1 LRDGFRPLLL
11 HFIHPFFKGTI
22 LNNLAIAI
30 DGGHSMF
37 KVRAALSSTPD
48 ARISLQIPTIVIPA
62 IPLTNEQTRLRAE
75 AETVELEGRK
85 YFFGETALRQGR
97 TEVFTGQNANW
108 IENTQHDVLILGAW
122 RKVMHAIGSAP
133 ARIHL
138 VMGLPAKYFGAQKDI
153 LRKRTIALL
162 TPRLLPGQTLRVMV
176 QSQADA
182 PLQWLSIR
190 GNGSLNKQRDL
201 DSEAWGVIEIG
212 HFTTDFALSE
222 RGSMLEYAVASCP
235 GMHLVYDALSSAMA
249 AERLPT
255 ALDVVETAVRTREI
269 KLYGKPRD
277 VGPLLDVATSGFK
290 ATVLDEADR
299 IFGDKAAV
307 LDGIVVGGGGA
318 ELLFNQIRDR
328 FPNAICGDEPRM
340 MVAEGFCRLG
350 LMSLAYP

>member
-1 LRDGFRPLLL
+1 ME
-11 HFIHPFFKGTI
+11 
-22 LNNLAIAI
+22 NLSIAI

-37 KVRAALSSTPD
+37 KVRAARSSTPD
-48 ARISLQIPTIVIPA
+48 ARISLQIPTVVMPA
-62 IPLTNEQTRLRAE
+62 IALTNEQTRLRAE
-75 AETVELEGRK
+75 AETVELDGRK

-97 TEVFTGQNANW
+97 SEVFTGQNTNW
-108 IENTQHDVLILGAW
+108 IENTQHDVLVLGAW
-122 RKVMHAIGSAP
+122 RKVMHAVGSIP

-182 PLQWLSIR
+182 PLQWISIQR
-190 GNGSLNKQRDL
+190 NGAMNKQRDL
-201 DSEAWGVIEIG
+201 DSESWGVIEIG

-222 RGSMLEYAVASCP
+222 RGSMMEYAVASCP
-235 GMHLVYDALSSAMA
+235 GMHLVYDALSCAMA

-255 ALDVVETAVRTREI
+255 ALDVVETAVRTRAI

-277 VGPLLDVATSGFK
+277 VGPLLDAAKSGFES
-290 ATVLDEADR
+290 TVLDEADR
-299 IFGDKAAV
+299 IFGEKAAV

-318 ELLFNQIRDR
+318 ELLFAKLRER

-350 LMSLAYP
+350 LMSLSHP

>member
-1 LRDGFRPLLL
+1 M
-11 HFIHPFFKGTI
+11 K
-22 LNNLAIAI
+22 NMSIAI

-37 KVRAALSSTPD
+37 KVRAALSSAPE
-48 ARISLQIPTIVIPA
+48 ARISLQIPTVVIPA

-75 AETVELEGRK
+75 AETVELDGRK

-97 TEVFTGQNANW
+97 SEGFFGQNANW
-108 IENTQHDVLILGAW
+108 IESPQHDVLLIGAW
-122 RKVMHAIGSAP
+122 RKVMHAFGAIP
-133 ARIHL
+133 VRIHL
-138 VMGLPAKYFGAQKDI
+138 VMGLPAKYFGAQKEI
-153 LRKRTIALL
+153 LRKRIVALL
-162 TPRLLPGQTLRVMV
+162 TPQLLPGQTLRVMV

-190 GNGSLNKQRDL
+190 ANGTPDRKRAL
-201 DSEAWGVIEIG
+201 DNESWGVIEIG

-222 RGSMLEYAVASCP
+222 RGAMMEYAVASCA

-255 ALDVVETAVRTREI
+255 ALDVVETAVRTRQI
-269 KLYGKPRD
+269 KLFGKPHD
-277 VGPLLDVATSGFK
+277 MGPMLDAATSGFES
-290 ATVLDEADR
+290 AVLDEAER
-299 IFGDKAAV
+299 IFGEKAAV

-318 ELLFNQIRDR
+318 ELLFGKLRDR

>member
-1 LRDGFRPLLL
+1 ME
-11 HFIHPFFKGTI
+11 
-22 LNNLAIAI
+22 NLSIAI

-37 KVRAALSSTPD
+37 KVRAARSSTPD
-48 ARISLQIPTIVIPA
+48 ARVSLQIPTVVMPA

-75 AETVELEGRK
+75 AETVELDGRK
-85 YFFGETALRQGR
+85 YYFGETALRQGR
-97 TEVFTGQNANW
+97 SEVFTGQNTNW
-108 IENTQHDVLILGAW
+108 IESTQHDVLVLGAW
-122 RKVMHAIGSAP
+122 RKVVQAIGSIP

-138 VMGLPAKYFGAQKDI
+138 VMGLPAKYYGAQKEI

-182 PLQWLSIR
+182 PLQWISIQH
-190 GNGSLNKQRDL
+190 NGAMNKQRDL
-201 DSEAWGVIEIG
+201 DSESWGVIEIG

-222 RGSMLEYAVASCP
+222 RGAMVEYAVASCP
-235 GMHLVYDALSSAMA
+235 GMHLVYDALSCALA

-269 KLYGKPRD
+269 KLYGQLRD
-277 VGPLLDVATSGFK
+277 VGPLVDAAKSGFES
-290 ATVLDEADR
+290 TVLDEADR
-299 IFGDKAAV
+299 IFGEKAAM

-318 ELLFNQIRDR
+318 ELLFAKLWER

-350 LMSLAYP
+350 LMSLSQL